1 MKTSEVTPLPLY
13 KFAALCKEAGF
24 PAVSKKVRY
33 GPMTRRLMVMDD
45 DRVL

>member
-24 PAVSKKVRY
+24 PAVSKIDQ
-33 GPMTRRLMVMDD
+33 PITRRLIVMDD
-45 DRVL
+45 DDDRVS